1 MRSAR
6 VLAALLSLS
15 LAAPALG
22 QEQQQFTPLTYD
34 WTVDGIVTGA
44 TAAAVITLQ
53 LMKNQLAPLECKWCT
68 PGSVDGDLAR
78 SLAWSNPKT
87 ANTISDVMQFV
98 LPLGA
103 IGYGVL
109 QGYRLGDPTAG
120 WSSALLI
127 TEATS
132 IALLANVI
140 VKYAVGRA
148 RPYVWMGQP
157 GLYGD
162 PRDENLSFFSGHTT
176 LAFAVAVSAG
186 TIFLMQGM
194 PGAGWVLGGGLAL
207 AAFTGYLRMGAE
219 QHYLTDVLTGAA
231 VGSLVGWAV
240 PYLFHRPRKPGEAV
254 QPGALIPSPG
264 GIAIAW

>member
-15 LAAPALG
+15 LAAPAVG
-22 QEQQQFTPLTYD
+22 QEQPQLTPLTYD
-34 WTVDGIVTGA
+34 WTIDGVVTGA
-44 TAAAVITLQ
+44 TAAAVVTLQ

-68 PGSVDGDLAR
+68 PGSLDGDVAR
-78 SLAWSNPKT
+78 SVAWSSPKT

-98 LPLGA
+98 LPIGA

-186 TIFLMQGM
+186 TLFLMQGM

-240 PYLFHRPRKPGEAV
+240 PYLFHRPRKPGEAP

>member
-15 LAAPALG
+15 LAAPAVG
-22 QEQQQFTPLTYD
+22 QEQPQLTPLTYD
-34 WTVDGIVTGA
+34 WTIDGVVTGA
-44 TAAAVITLQ
+44 TAAAVVTLQ
-53 LMKNQLAPLECKWCT
+53 LMKDQLAPLECKWCT
-68 PGSVDGDLAR
+68 PGSLDGDVAR
-78 SLAWSNPKT
+78 SVAWSNPKT

-98 LPLGA
+98 LPIGA

-148 RPYVWMGQP
+148 RPYVWMGQS

-186 TIFLMQGM
+186 TLFLMQGM

-231 VGSLVGWAV
+231 VGSLVGFAV
-240 PYLFHRPRKPGEAV
+240 PFLFHRPRKPGEMP
-254 QPGALIPSPG
+254 QPGALLPAPG